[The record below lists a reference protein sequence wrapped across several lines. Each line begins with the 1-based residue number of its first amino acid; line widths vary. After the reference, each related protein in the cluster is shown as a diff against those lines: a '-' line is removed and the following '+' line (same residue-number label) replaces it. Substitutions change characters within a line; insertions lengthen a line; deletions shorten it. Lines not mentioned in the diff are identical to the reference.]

1 MHFQKAKRKQTMP
14 FQKATKKHNFSKRKT
29 QLLKKHKKKHI
40 FSKSKRKQTNHTG
53 DWNGLSSLESLSS
66 LELPEGSVDISE
78 LRSESLDK
86 QWSVLNA
93 FD

>member
-14 FQKATKKHNFSKRKT
+14 FQKATKKT
-29 QLLKKHKKKHI
+29 QLFKKKNTTFQKAKKNHN

-66 LELPEGSVDISE
+66 LEPPKGSVDISE